1 MPNGSAAGRRLPPF
15 SQRRDDDD
23 DGLSAVSPLVGVR
36 YWISH
41 SYIILSTVINN
52 QRLLVGLGI
61 VILAGSDDED
71 EEALVPVA
79 EREAAVT
86 CCK

>member
-1 MPNGSAAGRRLPPF
+1 MPTGRL
-15 SQRRDDDD
+15 
-23 DGLSAVSPLVGVR
+23 LAAVSHRFPSDAMTTTTVVSPFRRFAVGWR
-36 YWISH
+36 SISH

-79 EREAAVT
+79 EREAAVSEM
-86 CCK
+86 